1 MRGVVHPLADM
12 ANQLFTFMLK
22 ADELAFLN
30 YLERYV
36 FEVYPRRVP
45 PDWQPFRAGPKAW
58 DQLPDDD
65 VYLVAS
71 DIGPAL
77 VDKIKRGPDKG
88 SWRVDEV
95 RSPVI
100 FWERSRLNDDGELLS
115 GQLWA
120 ELEVTAQTGRQ
131 NAAPEPFRERVLE
144 IDAWVKKAFRKGD
157 PKGFWV
163 GQHATRE
170 VKEKGIV
177 LRENKHWGRQVAP
190 VGVHIKRVDDNPRRG

>member
-1 MRGVVHPLADM
+1 M
-12 ANQLFTFMLK
+12 ANQIFTFMVK

-30 YLERYV
+30 FLERYV

-45 PDWQPFRAGPKAW
+45 PDWQTFRAGPKVWEA
-58 DQLPDDD
+58 LPDDD

-88 SWRVDEV
+88 HWRVDEV

-120 ELEVTAQTGRQ
+120 ELDITAQTGRQ
-131 NAAPEPFRERVLE
+131 NAAPAPFRERFLE
-144 IDAWVKKAFRKGD
+144 IDEWVKKAFRKGD
-157 PKGFWV
+157 PKGFYV
-163 GQHATRE
+163 GQHCTRE
-170 VKEKGIV
+170 VKEKGTV

-190 VGVHIKRVDDNPRRG
+190 VGVHVKRIDDNPRRG

>member
-1 MRGVVHPLADM
+1 M
-12 ANQLFTFMLK
+12 AHQIYTFMLK

-30 YLERYV
+30 FLERFT

-45 PDWQPFRAGPKAW
+45 PNWQPFRASPKSY
-58 DQLPDDD
+58 DQLPEED

-88 SWRVDEV
+88 NWRVDEV

-100 FWERSRLNDDGELLS
+100 FWERSRLNEEGELIS

-120 ELEVTAQTGRQ
+120 ELEVTAQTGRRD
-131 NAAPEPFRERVLE
+131 AAPSQFRERYLE
-144 IDAWVKKAFRKGD
+144 IEEWIKKAFRKGD

-163 GQHATRE
+163 GPHCTRE
-170 VKEKGIV
+170 VKEKGTI

>member
-1 MRGVVHPLADM
+1 M
-12 ANQLFTFMLK
+12 ANQIFTFMVK
-22 ADELAFLN
+22 ADELAFMN
-30 YLERYV
+30 FLERYV

-45 PDWQPFRAGPKAW
+45 PDWRPFRASAKAW
-58 DQLPDDD
+58 EQLPDED

-100 FWERSRLNDDGELLS
+100 FWERSRLNADGELLS

-120 ELEVTAQTGRQ
+120 WPGPSESRIEH
-131 NAAPEPFRERVLE
+131 
-144 IDAWVKKAFRKGD
+144 DAEASVR
-157 PKGFWV
+157 
-163 GQHATRE
+163 R
-170 VKEKGIV
+170 
-177 LRENKHWGRQVAP
+177 LRIGSHFSL
-190 VGVHIKRVDDNPRRG
+190 